1 MTVCLMCPM
10 MSFVATVLF
19 KGVDSQIIAK
29 WLQTSA
35 LNFPMALCWAGV
47 LCGTVRAFSV
57 QKDLSGKGRKYSG
70 KLRKDHRKN
79 GPIFFKKN
87 L

>member
-1 MTVCLMCPM
+1 MCPM

-35 LNFPMALCWAGV
+35 LNFPMALCW
-47 LCGTVRAFSV
+47 
-57 QKDLSGKGRKYSG
+57 Q
-70 KLRKDHRKN
+70 
-79 GPIFFKKN
+79 IFFAGPFVRMIFRKIFPEKRKTVHNRENFGENVSGLNTEKN
-87 L
+87 